1 MLPDLRKSLK
11 TVLSRHHNIQN
22 QYIKIRLIQQVDCFL
37 RIFRLLAL
45 ESLQFCVSR
54 YQFSQMHVII
64 RVGDISNNPYYVKT
78 YSNNVLQL
86 LKSDEMNAE
95 FDSLAGS
102 LKETLNDKAI
112 KRYPVKKLEGFRS

>member
-1 MLPDLRKSLK
+1 MVSKESIESGGNTAK
-11 TVLSRHHNIQN
+11 
-22 QYIKIRLIQQVDCFL
+22 LISAVFDSEVNKASVVEL
-37 RIFRLLAL
+37 DS
-45 ESLQFCVSR
+45 E
-54 YQFSQMHVII
+54 MHVII